1 MSEPMLI
8 AKNKHALCEL
18 LPSLAN
24 RHGLITGATGTGKTV
39 TLQTLAENFSRI
51 GVPVF
56 MADVKGDLTGVSQA
70 GKIGDKLAAVLQDR
84 GLSLPEPLAC
94 PTTLWDVFG
103 EQGHP
108 VRATISD
115 MGPLLLTRM
124 LGLNDTQAGVLNL
137 VFKIADDNGLL
148 LLDMKDL
155 RAMLQYVGD
164 NTKQFT
170 TEYGNISAAS
180 IGAIQRGLVQI
191 ETQGGDQFFGEPMLN
206 IEDFMQTDAQGQ
218 GVVNI
223 LAADKLMNSPRLYAT
238 FLLWMLSE
246 LFEVLPEIGDP
257 EKPKL
262 VFFFDEA
269 HLLFKDAPAVLVER
283 IELVVRLVRSK
294 GVGVYFVTQNPL
306 DIPDSVLGQLG
317 NRVQHALRAYTPRDQ
332 KAVKSTAQTMRPK
345 AGLDIEAAITELA
358 VGEALVSFLDAKGR
372 PCETERVFVL
382 PPGSQLGPITP
393 AQRQG
398 LLKNSL
404 VAGVY
409 EAAQDRESAYEKLK
423 GSPAAT
429 GTSTPT
435 GSAETPADSGS
446 GLMNS
451 VSDFIFGSTG
461 PRGGQHDGVAQMV
474 VKSAV
479 RTMGSA
485 IGREIVRGVLGGLL
499 GSAAEILPDESPP
512 EQRNKGQD
520 KEILQKR
527 KEVVSE
533 AINYSKTGRRKS
545 RQTRNWEHIKVRLSR
560 ERLVATKKN
569 STPSVAIN
577 QGVPLTGI
585 SKIHSEQD
593 DLLAVMNIRKPEQDT
608 QLSLLQWKL

>member
-1 MSEPMLI
+1 MADPMLI
-8 AKNKHALCEL
+8 AQNAQTQCHL
-18 LPSLAN
+18 LPGLAN

-39 TLQTLAENFSRI
+39 TLQTLAESFSRM

-70 GKIGDKLAAVLQDR
+70 GKIGEKLAAVLQDR
-84 GLSLPEPLAC
+84 GLALPEPLAC

-164 NTKQFT
+164 NAKQFT

-257 EKPKL
+257 VKPKL

-317 NRVQHALRAYTPRDQ
+317 NRVQHALRAFTPRDQ

-372 PCETERVFVL
+372 PCETERVFVV
-382 PPGSQLGPITP
+382 PPGSQLGPITA
-393 AQRQG
+393 AQRQALVQG
-398 LLKNSL
+398 SL

-409 EAAQDRESAYEKLK
+409 EQAQDRESAYERIK
-423 GSPAAT
+423 GQATATGQASTTNPLPGQAPAA
-429 GTSTPT
+429 
-435 GSAETPADSGS
+435 AEPASG
-446 GLMNS
+446 GLMGGL
-451 VSDFIFGSTG
+451 SDMLFGSTG
-461 PRGGQHDGVAQMV
+461 PRGGQRDGVAQMV

-479 RTMGSA
+479 RTAGSA
-485 IGREIVRGVLGGLL
+485 IGREIVRGVLGSLL
-499 GSAAEILPDESPP
+499 G
-512 EQRNKGQD
+512 G
-520 KEILQKR
+520 
-527 KEVVSE
+527 
-533 AINYSKTGRRKS
+533 GRR
-545 RQTRNWEHIKVRLSR
+545 R
-560 ERLVATKKN
+560 
-569 STPSVAIN
+569 
-577 QGVPLTGI
+577 
-585 SKIHSEQD
+585 
-593 DLLAVMNIRKPEQDT
+593 
-608 QLSLLQWKL
+608 

>member
-1 MSEPMLI
+1 MADPMLI
-8 AKNKHALCEL
+8 AQNTLAQCHL
-18 LPSLAN
+18 LPGLAN

-39 TLQTLAENFSRI
+39 TLQTLAENFSRL

-56 MADVKGDLTGVSQA
+56 MADVKGDLTGVSQE
-70 GKIGDKLAAVLQDR
+70 GKIGDKLATVLQSR
-84 GLSLPEPLAC
+84 GLALPEPLAC

-164 NTKQFT
+164 NAKQFT

-262 VFFFDEA
+262 IFFFDEA
-269 HLLFKDAPAVLVER
+269 HLLFKDAPTVLVER

-393 AQRQG
+393 DQRQSLIQG
-398 LLKNSL
+398 SL

-409 EAAQDRESAYEKLK
+409 EPAQDRESAYEKIK
-423 GSPAAT
+423 GQATASGQANTIRPLPGQTATAAEPA
-429 GTSTPT
+429 G
-435 GSAETPADSGS
+435 G
-446 GLMNS
+446 GLMGGL
-451 VSDFIFGSTG
+451 SDLLFGRSG
-461 PRGGQHDGVAQMV
+461 PRGGQRDGVAQLV

-479 RTMGSA
+479 RTVGSA
-485 IGREIVRGVLGGLL
+485 IGREIVRGVLGNLL
-499 GSAAEILPDESPP
+499 GS
-512 EQRNKGQD
+512 
-520 KEILQKR
+520 
-527 KEVVSE
+527 
-533 AINYSKTGRRKS
+533 GRR
-545 RQTRNWEHIKVRLSR
+545 R
-560 ERLVATKKN
+560 
-569 STPSVAIN
+569 
-577 QGVPLTGI
+577 
-585 SKIHSEQD
+585 
-593 DLLAVMNIRKPEQDT
+593 
-608 QLSLLQWKL
+608 